1 MKLKLR
7 TKIMICIY
15 ILLFAV
21 MGYFNFN
28 LWPLF
33 LTLFLIITAGSI
45 YIGREEIHK
54 DKNNYQVL
62 DNSINIA
69 NETLPYFR
77 IGLNEETAK
86 IIVNIIK
93 NIAGVPAVAIT
104 DRENTLAFVGV
115 GCEKHPVGCPIR
127 TQATIDAIRSG
138 ELKII
143 EKKEDFNCTVK
154 DCKCPL
160 ESAIIVPLFNKNEVI
175 GTIKLYD
182 TKKGKISDD
191 LIKISIAIGKLLSMQ
206 IELADLDR
214 QANLVTEAKLDALQ
228 AQINPHFLFNSLNT
242 INMYIN
248 NDPAYARKL
257 IIKLST
263 FLRYLLGNYG
273 RFITLDEELLYIE
286 DYVSIEK
293 ARFKDKLKIEYAID
307 ESLRKI
313 KIPVFIIQPIVQN
326 AIIHGII
333 PCEKEG
339 TVKIAVQKEGDNVF
353 ISVEDNGIGIKEED
367 IKNIFIPGFGKGC
380 GVGIPNV
387 HERLKILYGEDYG
400 LKLESK
406 YGYGTKILIRIPLS
420 TDEGECFYAESLDR

>member
-1 MKLKLR
+1 M
-7 TKIMICIY
+7 
-15 ILLFAV
+15 LL
-21 MGYFNFN
+21 
-28 LWPLF
+28 
-33 LTLFLIITAGSI
+33 LIIVAGSI
-45 YIGREEIHK
+45 YIGREKIHK

-77 IGLNEETAK
+77 IGLNAETAI

-127 TQATIDAIRSG
+127 TQATIDAIQSA

-143 EKKEDFNCTVK
+143 EKKEDFNCKIK

-182 TKKGKISDD
+182 TKKGNISDD
-191 LIKISIAIGKLLSMQ
+191 LIKISIGIGKLLSMQ

-214 QANLVTEAKLDALQ
+214 QAKLVTEAKLDALQ

-263 FLRYLLGNYG
+263 LLRYLLGNYG
-273 RFITLDEELLYIE
+273 RFITLNEELSYIE

-293 ARFKDKLKIEYAID
+293 ARFKDKLKIEYDID
-307 ESLRKI
+307 KNLRKI

-333 PCEKEG
+333 PCEQEG
-339 TVKIAVQKEGDNVF
+339 MVKISVQKEDDNVL
-353 ISVEDNGIGIKEED
+353 ILVEDNGIGIKEED

-387 HERLKILYGEDYG
+387 HERLKILYGDDYG
-400 LKLESK
+400 LKVESK
-406 YGYGTKILIRIPLS
+406 FETGTKIFIKIPLS
-420 TDEGECFYAESLDR
+420 IDNGECIYATESFDC